1 MKGRNEMKD
10 TISKAKAEEIVRS
23 WRDDAVALKDGGAN
37 LALRGRVVM
46 AVIPPYSQLK
56 NGGIK
61 TNVNRKTG
69 WKIFCF

>member
-1 MKGRNEMKD
+1 MKD
-10 TISKAKAEEIVRS
+10 TISKSKAEEIIRS

-37 LALRGRVVM
+37 LAIKGRVVM
-46 AVIPPYSQLK
+46 AVIPPFSPLK